1 MPDLSLA
8 DVKSIYAWATIW
20 VQRAESAFIVDA
32 NLQIDVFGN
41 GDDAYLVIDRYT
53 GENSLVEYQFFTL
66 DPEAK
71 PKSMMLIFDFLKTV
85 DFDLEK
91 LMHFLESA
99 TFDETE
105 AGPILEIMQLRI
117 YRSVLGQ

>member
-20 VQRAESAFIVDA
+20 VQRTESVFIADA
-32 NLQIDVFGN
+32 NLQIDVFGD
-41 GDDAYLVIDRYT
+41 GDEAYLVVDRYT
-53 GENSLVEYQFFTL
+53 GENSLIEYQFFTA
-66 DPEAK
+66 DPAAK
-71 PKSMMLIFDFLKTV
+71 AKSMMLIFDFLKTI

-91 LMHFLESA
+91 LMHLLESA
-99 TFDETE
+99 TFIETE
-105 AGPILEIMQLRI
+105 VGQVLETMQLRI

>member
-20 VQRAESAFIVDA
+20 VQRTESAFIADA

-53 GENSLVEYQFFTL
+53 GENSLIEYQFFTV
-66 DPEAK
+66 DPAAK
-71 PKSMMLIFDFLKTV
+71 PKSMLLIFNFLGTV

-91 LMHFLESA
+91 LMHFLENA
-99 TFDETE
+99 TFLETG
-105 AGPILEIMQLRI
+105 AGPVLETMQLRI